1 MLSSLLYPNSIAVLG
16 ASRTPGKV
24 SHAVVANLLS
34 GGFEGEIIL
43 VNPAGG
49 ELMGLKM
56 YTSLAE
62 YGKPIDMSLIVVP
75 AAVVREAVLHSLGQ
89 DAKSIVI
96 LTSGFKEVDEAGA
109 RLEAEIA
116 DLCLAHGTRL
126 LGPNSLGLINTHH
139 KMNAAFAGH
148 MPKAGSISV
157 LSQSGALCSAILDWA
172 DSRRVGIA
180 TLLSMGN
187 KADLCETDI
196 LVAFRNDEKT
206 RVVAG
211 YLESINSGE
220 EFIRVAESVS
230 AVKPVVILKGGT
242 TAAGSKAASSHTG
255 ALAGTD
261 IAYEAAFKRAGVIRA
276 DTFESL
282 FDFATAFAMQPLP
295 EGNRVAIITNAGGP
309 GTMAADAV
317 ERAGMQMAS
326 IDPAILEALRAK
338 LPVAARV
345 GNPIDLLEDAGPAS
359 YALAIKAVEA
369 DPSVDALIV
378 ILTPQAVTRAIE
390 TARAIAD
397 SVKAKPLFGVFMGG
411 GDIYPGRQE
420 LALAS
425 LPNYPSPERAV
436 AALKAMLEYAAWRTR
451 PKRVVT
457 RFPVNRR
464 RVNRI
469 IAHQLLIGRT
479 YLGEVRAKDILRA
492 YDFVVP
498 EGRMVSTV
506 DEAIEAA
513 SQLGYPLAMKIVS
526 PDIIHKSDVG
536 GVKLNLTTEREVA
549 DFFELMMIRVA
560 REAPGAF
567 LEGVYLERMVGK
579 GREVILGMSRDPQFG
594 PMLMFGLGGVFV
606 EVMEDVS
613 FHLAPITSAEAMS
626 MLKSTRSYRLLAGF
640 RGEAKVDITVLAEAL
655 QRISQLVTD
664 FPQIS
669 ELDINPFMVGPP
681 GEESVVADARIQLQ
695 APNS

>member
-1 MLSSLLYPNSIAVLG
+1 MLRSLLYPDSIAVMG

-24 SHAVVANLLS
+24 SYAVVANLIS
-34 GGFEGEIIL
+34 GGFEGEIVL
-43 VNPAGG
+43 VNPGGG
-49 ELMGLKM
+49 ELMGLKI
-56 YTSLAE
+56 YTSLEE

-75 AAVVREAVLHSLGQ
+75 TAVVKEAVLHSLKR

-96 LTSGFKEVDEAGA
+96 ITSGFKEVDEAGA
-109 RLEAEIA
+109 SLETEIA
-116 DLCLAHGTRL
+116 DLCRAHGTRL

-148 MPKAGSISV
+148 MPKVGGISV

-196 LVAFRNDEKT
+196 LAAFRNDEMTK
-206 RVVAG
+206 VVAG

-255 ALAGTD
+255 AMAGTD

-317 ERAGMQMAS
+317 ERAGMSMAS
-326 IDPAILEALRAK
+326 IDPEIAEALRAK
-338 LPVAARV
+338 LPAAARV
-345 GNPIDLLEDAGPAS
+345 GNPIDLLEDASPAR
-359 YALAIKAVEA
+359 YALAIEAIEA

-378 ILTPQAVTRAIE
+378 ILTPQAVTQAIE
-390 TARAIAD
+390 TAQAIAA
-397 SVKAKPLFGVFMGG
+397 SSKGKPVFSVFMGG

-420 LALAS
+420 LALAN

-436 AALKAMLEYAAWRTR
+436 SALKAMLEYAAWRTQ

-469 IAHQLLIGRT
+469 IAHQLLIGKT
-479 YLGEVRAKDILRA
+479 YLGEVRAKDVLRA

-536 GVKLNLTTEREVA
+536 GVKLNLTNEREVA

-560 REAPGAF
+560 REAPEAF
-567 LEGVYLERMVGK
+567 LEGVYLERMVAK

-594 PMLMFGLGGVFV
+594 PMLMFGLGGIFV

-613 FHLAPITSAEAMS
+613 FHLAPITSTEAMS
-626 MLKSTRSYRLLAGF
+626 MLMGTRSFRLLDGF
-640 RGEAKVDITVLAEAL
+640 RGEARVDITVIAEAL

-664 FPQIS
+664 FPQIA

-681 GEESVVADARIQLQ
+681 GEESFVADARIQLVRHD
-695 APNS
+695 